1 MKIKGKKQSGKTL
14 RPPTQ
19 MAEAMMFS
27 RHGSNNRHRCSERS
41 WVMAEGGH
49 GVGGTVGHLLEIDL
63 PKGEATQ
70 SCFSGSLLTNTEV
83 EGPWEKKK
91 PVTPETANNE

>member
-1 MKIKGKKQSGKTL
+1 
-14 RPPTQ
+14 
-19 MAEAMMFS
+19 
-27 RHGSNNRHRCSERS
+27 
-41 WVMAEGGH
+41 MAEGGH

-91 PVTPETANNE
+91 SRLLQRQPTMSELDIVRWTAWFQEGRVLKVDSKDQWDSKL